1 MNVLW
6 SSNQYRNDS
15 GGSSSSQGKGGW
27 PVYTI
32 IRVNN
37 AFNIP
42 TAEGQERW
50 IAHPEPQ
57 VIFEFRDGNSGE
69 LLFAHSVSTSE
80 ADPQPQPV
88 PLEQVKLLGGIA
100 D

>member
-1 MNVLW
+1 M
-6 SSNQYRNDS
+6 
-15 GGSSSSQGKGGW
+15 
-27 PVYTI
+27 
-32 IRVNN
+32 NN

-42 TAEGQERW
+42 TAEGQPRW

-57 VIFEFRDGNSGE
+57 VIFEFRDGHTGE

-80 ADPQPQPV
+80 AKPNPQPV
-88 PLEQVKLLGGIA
+88 PLEHVKLLGGIT